1 MLPIQ
6 NLDAVSAETMAMM
19 EAMSID
25 VLFATDLCNEAWTT
39 ECISWSF
46 YLHPGIIL
54 DHHKNER
61 IYLEDRRGYPTSRSY
76 PPDWGERIA

>member
-25 VLFATDLCNEAWTT
+25 VLFATDLCNEA
-39 ECISWSF
+39 
-46 YLHPGIIL
+46 
-54 DHHKNER
+54 
-61 IYLEDRRGYPTSRSY
+61 
-76 PPDWGERIA
+76 